1 MTNDTPWIKSPPT
14 TPLPRPTRGQHRHAW
29 GPRVGRERMTALGIA
44 HEWPELMQ
52 VCVICGKPKDDAA
65 SKRGRTSLRAGK
77 DAERL
82 VANDAGPEWK
92 RVGQFGSP
100 VDVEAPWAVGQVKA
114 GSRYS
119 MVDERDLE
127 AMTAYSAGRTRLLF
141 KVKRPGPGHQRKVQI
156 TMRLSQFMEEHGDV
170 LVVLDMPDWKELH
183 G

>member
-1 MTNDTPWIKSPPT
+1 MTDLDDIPFGPSTQR
-14 TPLPRPTRGQHRHAW
+14 LALAHPRKWRHRHEWIA
-29 GPRVGRERMTALGIA
+29 TALTTSTYEGLPDAETI
-44 HEWPELMQ
+44 
-52 VCVICGKPKDDAA
+52 CSICGIPKDDAA

-119 MVDERDLE
+119 VVDERDLE
-127 AMTAYSAGRTRLLF
+127 AMTAYSHGRTRLLF
-141 KVKRPGPGHQRKVQI
+141 KVKRPGPGHQRRVQI